1 MRGIGVCRSDWRW
14 PRLIVPQRRALCVL
28 SKMGEIKETGGG
40 GETDSDAARKQSGIC
55 KLNVSQRAVSSS
67 HRMVG
72 VRPKKA
78 LITDE
83 YLQ

>member
-1 MRGIGVCRSDWRW
+1 MREIGVCRSDWRW
-14 PRLIVPQRRALCVL
+14 LRLIVPQRCALCVS

-40 GETDSDAARKQSGIC
+40 GADSDAARRQPGIC
-55 KLNVSQRAVSSS
+55 KLNVSQHAVSSS

-72 VRPKKA
+72 VRPEKA

-83 YLQ
+83 YLR